1 MTVIPQHKIA
11 SWLVSTINNSLRWLG
26 ISDTRN
32 AEEIIYFVIIIG
44 IAVGIG
50 WLLQSVV
57 LGALRHIVRRK
68 KSAWGDELLRERTLS
83 KCSRVIPPLVLLGF
97 LPFAFDNNTMWHT
110 WITRF
115 ILVWFVVCFGYGVCA
130 VLRFMW
136 VRYDTSSNTRKLPM
150 RGLYDLGLGLTWAVV
165 AIISVSI
172 LIDKS
177 PAMLL
182 TGLGAIAA
190 AMMFVFKDTILG
202 FVAGIQLSNNDMV
215 RVGDWITVPNT
226 PADGIVIDV
235 NISVVKV
242 QNFDNTMVYLPPYSL
257 TVSSFKNW
265 RGMSQS
271 GIRLISRNILIDAS
285 TIKADQNNPDSTN
298 LTEFRK
304 WCLNYLNNNPHLDHS
319 GQGNSLTMVRL
330 MAQEAAGVPMQL
342 YCFTNTTVWP
352 DYEAIQSE
360 VMEHVI
366 AAAAQFGLTVY
377 NYPVKI
383 D

>member
-1 MTVIPQHKIA
+1 MTMIPQHAIA
-11 SWLVSTINNSLRWLG
+11 KWLVGAIDSTLGRFGITNSRM
-26 ISDTRN
+26 I
-32 AEEIIYFVIIIG
+32 EEIIYFAVILI
-44 IAVGIG
+44 IAVGVG
-50 WLLQSVV
+50 WLLQTIVV
-57 LGALRHIVRRK
+57 WILRHIVRRK
-68 KSAWGDELLRERTLS
+68 NSEWGNDLLRQRTMT

-97 LPFAFDNNTMWHT
+97 LPFAFDNNAVWHT
-110 WITRF
+110 WINRVVL
-115 ILVWFVVCFGYGVCA
+115 IWFVACFGYGVCA
-130 VLRFMW
+130 VLKFMW
-136 VRYDTSSNTRKLPM
+136 VRYDKSANTRKLPM
-150 RGLYDLGLGLTWAVV
+150 RGIYDLGLGITWGVV

-182 TGLGAIAA
+182 TGLGAIVA

-215 RVGDWITVPNT
+215 RVGDWITVPDT
-226 PADGIVIDV
+226 PADGVVVDV

-242 QNFDNTMVYLPPYSL
+242 QNFDNTMIYLPPYSL
-257 TVSSFKNW
+257 IANAFKNW

-271 GIRLISRNILIDAS
+271 GIRLISRNILIDAT
-285 TIKADQNNPDSTN
+285 TIVADETNPDTTN

-304 WCLNYLNNNPHLDHS
+304 WCLDYLNKNPHLDHS
-319 GQGNSLTMVRL
+319 GEGNSLIMVRL
-330 MAQEAAGVPMQL
+330 MAQEAAGIPMQL

-366 AAAAQFGLTVY
+366 AGASQFGLTVY
-377 NYPVKI
+377 NYPVKA
-383 D
+383 

>member
-1 MTVIPQHKIA
+1 MIPQHEIA
-11 SWLVSTINNSLRWLG
+11 SWLVKAIDRSLDWMGIANSRLL
-26 ISDTRN
+26 
-32 AEEIIYFVIIIG
+32 EEIIYFAIILA
-44 IAVGIG
+44 IALGVG
-50 WLLQSVV
+50 WLLQTVV
-57 LGALRHIVRRK
+57 LGALRHIVKRK
-68 KSAWGDELLRERTLS
+68 NSEWSNELLRERTLS
-83 KCSRVIPPLVLLGF
+83 KCCRVIPPLVLLGF
-97 LPFAFDNNTMWHT
+97 LPFAFDNNAVWHT
-110 WITRF
+110 WITR
-115 ILVWFVVCFGYGVCA
+115 IVLIWFVVCFGYGVCA
-130 VLRFMW
+130 VLKFMW
-136 VRYDTSSNTRKLPM
+136 VRYDTSANTRKLPM
-150 RGLYDLGLGLTWAVV
+150 RGIYDLGLGITWAIV
-165 AIISVSI
+165 AIVSISI

-182 TGLGAIAA
+182 TGLGAVAA

-226 PADGIVIDV
+226 PADGVVVDV

-242 QNFDNTMVYLPPYSL
+242 QNFDNTMIYLPPYSL
-257 TVSSFKNW
+257 VVNAFKNW

-285 TIKADQNNPDSTN
+285 TIVADQKNPDSTN

-304 WCLNYLNNNPHLDHS
+304 WCLDYLNNNPHLDHS

-330 MAQEAAGVPMQL
+330 MPQEAAGVPMQL

-366 AAAAQFGLTVY
+366 AAASQFGLTVY
-377 NYPVKI
+377 NYPDKL
-383 D
+383 

>member
-11 SWLVSTINNSLRWLG
+11 SWLENAINDCLQWFG
-26 ISDTRN
+26 ISHSET
-32 AEEIIYFVIIIG
+32 AEAIIYFIIVLG
-44 IAVGIG
+44 IALGVG
-50 WLLQSVV
+50 WLLQTVV
-57 LGALRHIVRRK
+57 VGALRRIVRRK
-68 KSAWGDELLRERTLS
+68 NSEWGNELLRERTLS
-83 KCSRVIPPLVLLGF
+83 KCARVIPPLVLLGF
-97 LPFAFDNNTMWHT
+97 LPFAFDNDAAWHT
-110 WITRF
+110 WATR
-115 ILVWFVVCFGYGVCA
+115 IVAVWFVICFGYGVCA
-130 VLRFMW
+130 VLRFIW
-136 VRYDTSSNTRKLPM
+136 IRYDTAANTRRLPM
-150 RGLYDLGLGLTWAVV
+150 RGIYDLGLGLTWLIV

-182 TGLGAIAA
+182 TGLGAVAA

-226 PADGIVIDV
+226 PADGVVEDV

-242 QNFDNTMVYLPPYSL
+242 RNFDNTMVYLPPYSL
-257 TVSSFKNW
+257 VDNAFKNW
-265 RGMSQS
+265 RGMSEF

-285 TIKADQNNPDSTN
+285 TIKADEKDPSTTN
-298 LTEFRK
+298 LTLFRK
-304 WCLNYLNNNPHLDHS
+304 WCLDYLNNNPHLDHS
-319 GQGNSLTMVRL
+319 GQGNSLIMVRL
-330 MAQEAAGVPMQL
+330 MAQEASGVPMQL

-366 AAAAQFGLTVY
+366 AAANQFGLTVY
-377 NYPVKI
+377 NYPTKL
-383 D
+383 

>member
-1 MTVIPQHKIA
+1 MTVIPQHQIA
-11 SWLVSTINNSLRWLG
+11 SWLVLTIDKVLNSIGLTNSR
-26 ISDTRN
+26 T
-32 AEEIIYFVIIIG
+32 AEEIIYFIVIIA
-44 IAVGIG
+44 IAAGIG
-50 WLLQSVV
+50 WLLQTVV
-57 LGALRHIVRRK
+57 LGALRHFVRRK
-68 KSAWGDELLRERTLS
+68 NSAWGNELLRERTLS
-83 KCSRVIPPLVLLGF
+83 KCSRIIPPMVLLGF
-97 LPFAFDNNTMWHT
+97 LPFAFDNNALWHT
-110 WITRF
+110 WVTR
-115 ILVWFVVCFGYGVCA
+115 LVLIWLTICFGYGICA

-136 VRYDTSSNTRKLPM
+136 VRYDTSSNTRRLPM
-150 RGLYDLGLGLTWAVV
+150 RGIYDLGLGLTWAVV
-165 AIISVSI
+165 TIISISI

-226 PADGIVIDV
+226 PADGVVVDV

-257 TVSSFKNW
+257 TVSAFKNW
-265 RGMSQS
+265 RGMTDS
-271 GIRLISRNILIDAS
+271 GIRLISRNILIDAA
-285 TIKADQNNPDSTN
+285 TIKADEKDPTTTN

-304 WCLNYLNNNPHLDHS
+304 WCLNYLNNNPKLDHS
-319 GQGNSLTMVRL
+319 GEGNSLIMVRL

-366 AAAAQFGLTVY
+366 AAANTFGLTVY
-377 NYPVKI
+377 NYPTQL
-383 D
+383 